1 MQPHHRERIHRVQ
14 RLLAVVKRF
23 MTDLQS
29 QGRSA
34 DEKSKTPPA
43 TPGGAA
49 TSASMSSLNAQHGED
64 EEHVELQK
72 SGSAAPALWNEK
84 ASQLQSPQH
93 ALAQSD
99 CVAFAASATQR

>member
-1 MQPHHRERIHRVQ
+1 MYM
-14 RLLAVVKRF
+14 LAFSVAR
-23 MTDLQS
+23 T
-29 QGRSA
+29 A
-34 DEKSKTPPA
+34 DDGGYGGARAGSLARTPET
-43 TPGGAA
+43 TPEGAA

-72 SGSAAPALWNEK
+72 SGSAAPVRWNEK